1 MPDRLEAWNDQ
12 AAICVI
18 AVGSHGD
25 PLDLAEHEVR
35 DFIRRLEN
43 CLSNEADRTNHQAQ
57 ALGLRESWAIT
68 LRHLAACRYYLPA
81 VLTEPKAIE
90 SERAW
95 KGYLHSNE
103 LGLALAE
110 AEVMGHE
117 QSAPAEY
124 WNELRAAAA
133 NMGLE
138 AEAAT
143 FAARRAA

>member
-1 MPDRLEAWNDQ
+1 MSDRLEAWNDK

-35 DFIRRLEN
+35 GFIRQLEN
-43 CLSNEADRTNHQAQ
+43 CLSNEANSTNHQAKTQ
-57 ALGLRESWAIT
+57 RLRESWAIT
-68 LRHLAACRYYLPA
+68 LRHLAACRYYLPV
-81 VLTEPKAIE
+81 VLTAPDAIKA
-90 SERAW
+90 ERAW
-95 KGYLHSNE
+95 NEYLHSNE

-110 AEVMGHE
+110 ADVMGHE
-117 QSAPAEY
+117 QRAPAEY

-138 AEAAT
+138 AEAAA
-143 FAARRAA
+143 FAARSAA